1 METDYLTMPQ
11 QPGQHALEIKK
22 SRFITDVGRVT
33 DEAAAQAFIAAIV
46 KREPKANR
54 HCWAY
59 LIGEHDEI
67 QRESDNGEPSG
78 TAGVPILTVL
88 QRNHLHNS
96 IAVVTRYFG
105 GIKLGAGGLIRAY
118 SNATSTAI
126 EAVGVVKRVRQRAIQ
141 LTVDYANYDRL
152 AHYLTENAITILE
165 TLYTTAVTVTIAVDL
180 PAVEATQQA
189 ITDLLSDRLTMQ
201 LGDVDYHE
209 IPVEIHAS
217 SRDDASTD

>member
-1 METDYLTMPQ
+1 METDYLTIQ
-11 QPGQHALEIKK
+11 ATGQHDLEIKK
-22 SRFITDVGRVT
+22 SRFITDVARVST
-33 DEAAAQAFIAAIV
+33 EDEAKAFLATVSA
-46 KREPKANR
+46 REPKANH

-59 LIGEHDEI
+59 VLGEHDEI

-88 QRNHLHNS
+88 QRNQLHNV

-126 EAVGVVKRVRQRAIQ
+126 EAVGVVKRVRQRALT

-152 AHYLTENAITILE
+152 SHYLTEEKIT
-165 TLYTTAVTVTIAVDL
+165 TLDTAYTDAVAVTIAVDL
-180 PAVEATQQA
+180 DKVDTTQRA
-189 ITDLLSDRLTMQ
+189 ITDLLSNRLTVTK
-201 LGDVDYHE
+201 GDIDYHE
-209 IPVEIHAS
+209 VPIEIHAS
-217 SRDDASTD
+217 SREPD

>member
-33 DEAAAQAFIAAIV
+33 DEAAAQAFIAAID
-46 KREPKANR
+46 KREPKANH

>member
-1 METDYLTMPQ
+1 METDYLTMPLT
-11 QPGQHALEIKK
+11 PGQHVLEIKK
-22 SRFITDVGRVT
+22 SRFIADLGRVT
-33 DEAAAQAFIAAIV
+33 SEEDAQAFIAAIS
-46 KREPKANR
+46 KREPKANH

-118 SNATSTAI
+118 SNATSTGI
-126 EAVGVVKRVRQRAIQ
+126 EATGVVKRVRQRAIQ

-152 AHYLTENAITILE
+152 NHYLTEQQITVLA
-165 TLYTTAVTVTIAVDL
+165 TDYTTAVTVTIAVDL
-180 PAVEATQQA
+180 AAVTATQQA
-189 ITDLLSDRLTMQ
+189 ITNLLSDRLTMQ
-201 LGDVDYHE
+201 LGAVDYHE
-209 IPVEIHAS
+209 LPVEIHAS
-217 SRDDASTD
+217 HREDR

>member
-1 METDYLTMPQ
+1 METDYLTIQ
-11 QPGQHALEIKK
+11 AAGHHELEIKK
-22 SRFITDVGRVT
+22 SRFIADLGRVAT
-33 DEAAAQAFIAAIV
+33 EEQAKAFIAEII
-46 KREPKANR
+46 KREPKATH

-59 LIGEHDEI
+59 LLGDHDEI

-118 SNATSTAI
+118 SNATSTGI

-141 LTVDYANYDRL
+141 ITVDYPNYDL
-152 AHYLTENAITILE
+152 LNHYLTENQISVLE
-165 TLYTTAVTVTIAVDL
+165 TDYTTVVTVTIAVDL
-180 PAVEATQQA
+180 PVVDQTQQA
-189 ITDLLSDRLTMQ
+189 LTDLLSNRLTMT
-201 LGDVDYHE
+201 LGAIDYHE
-209 IPVEIHAS
+209 VPVDVHATS
-217 SRDDASTD
+217 HESAES

>member
-1 METDYLTMPQ
+1 METDYLTIQ
-11 QPGQHALEIKK
+11 ATGQHDLEIKK
-22 SRFITDVGRVT
+22 SRFITDIARVST
-33 DEAAAQAFIAAIV
+33 EDEAKAFLATVSA
-46 KREPKANR
+46 REPKANH

-59 LIGEHDEI
+59 VLGEHDEI

-88 QRNHLHNS
+88 QRNQLHNV

-126 EAVGVVKRVRQRAIQ
+126 EAVGVVKRVRQRALT

-152 AHYLTENAITILE
+152 SHYLTEEKIT
-165 TLYTTAVTVTIAVDL
+165 TLDTTYTDAVAVTIAVDL
-180 PAVEATQQA
+180 DNVDATQQA
-189 ITDLLSDRLTMQ
+189 ITDLLSNRLTVTT
-201 LGDVDYHE
+201 GDIDYHE
-209 IPVEIHAS
+209 VPAEIHAS
-217 SRDDASTD
+217 SRESD

>member
-1 METDYLTMPQ
+1 METDYLTIRAA
-11 QPGQHALEIKK
+11 GNHDLEIKK
-22 SRFITDVGRVT
+22 SRFIADLGRVES
-33 DEAAAQAFIAAIV
+33 EAEAQAFIAAIT
-46 KREPKANR
+46 KREPKANH

-88 QRNHLHNS
+88 QRNHLHNT

-118 SNATSTAI
+118 SNATSTGI
-126 EAVGVVKRVRQRAIQ
+126 EAVGVVKRVRQRAIT
-141 LTVDYANYDRL
+141 LTVDYPNYDRL
-152 AHYLTENAITILE
+152 NHYLTENGITILE
-165 TLYTTAVTVTIAVDL
+165 TLYTAAVTLTIAVDL
-180 PAVEATQQA
+180 AAVEATQQA
-189 ITDLLSDRLTMQ
+189 IRDLLSDRLTMV

-209 IPVEIHAS
+209 VPVEIHAS
-217 SRDDASTD
+217 SRDDVIND

>member
-1 METDYLTMPQ
+1 METDYLTIQ
-11 QPGQHALEIKK
+11 TTGRHALEIKK
-22 SRFITDVGRVT
+22 SRFITDIARIST
-33 DEAAAQAFIAAIV
+33 EDEAKAFLDTV
-46 KREPKANR
+46 SKREPKANH

-59 LIGEHDEI
+59 VLGEHDEI

-88 QRNHLHNS
+88 QRNQLHNV

-126 EAVGVVKRVRQRAIQ
+126 EAVGVVKRVRQRALT

-152 AHYLTENAITILE
+152 SHYLTEEKIT
-165 TLYTTAVTVTIAVDL
+165 TLDTTYTDAVAVTIAVDL
-180 PAVEATQQA
+180 DKVEATQQA
-189 ITDLLSDRLTMQ
+189 ITDLLSNRLTVTI
-201 LGDVDYHE
+201 GEIDYHE
-209 IPVEIHAS
+209 VPVEIHAS
-217 SRDDASTD
+217 NRETD

>member
-46 KREPKANR
+46 KREPKANH